1 MLASPLQL
9 AVMTARLATGRA
21 VEPTIVKYSNTAVS
35 GFPEIGLDEAKLDK
49 VRAGLKAVVNE
60 PGGTGKNAQLGDG
73 RPLVAGKTG
82 TSQTRSSRGVDR
94 SHDEL
99 PWNARD
105 HALFVAYVPA
115 DAPRYA
121 VAAVVEHG
129 GGGGAVAAPLV
140 RDVIEAVLDLE
151 PARAGKDDGA
161 GTQPEGR
168 SDAKDAG

>member
-1 MLASPLQL
+1 M
-9 AVMTARLATGRA
+9 
-21 VEPTIVKYSNTAVS
+21 
-35 GFPEIGLDEAKLDK
+35 
-49 VRAGLKAVVNE
+49 
-60 PGGTGKNAQLGDG
+60 
-73 RPLVAGKTG
+73 VAGKTG

-161 GTQPEGR
+161 GSQPEGR